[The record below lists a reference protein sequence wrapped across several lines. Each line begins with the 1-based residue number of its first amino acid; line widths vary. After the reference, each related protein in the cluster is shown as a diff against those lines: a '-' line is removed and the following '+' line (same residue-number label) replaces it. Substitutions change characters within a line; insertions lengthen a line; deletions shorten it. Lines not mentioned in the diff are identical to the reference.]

1 MVGVLKTSTLPSRHL
16 ENDTGRRMTVEVV
29 EVGSQG
35 ENSAVGAE
43 RVEKYNFSS
52 AIALSVITACHA
64 QTAELSDHLKLLEK
78 QNTATWPS

>member
-1 MVGVLKTSTLPSRHL
+1 MGVLIPSRHL
-16 ENDTGRRMTVEVV
+16 ENDTGEKDDC
-29 EVGSQG
+29 GG
-35 ENSAVGAE
+35 GGKWGAKE
-43 RVEKYNFSS
+43 ETQWWGAGRVEKYNFSS